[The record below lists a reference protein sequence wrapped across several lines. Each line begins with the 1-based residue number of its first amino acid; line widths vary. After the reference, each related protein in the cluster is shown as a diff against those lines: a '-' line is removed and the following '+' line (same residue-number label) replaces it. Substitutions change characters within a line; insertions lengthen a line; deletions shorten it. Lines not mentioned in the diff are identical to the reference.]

1 MEFYDLII
9 NIHGIIST
17 VFTITAITIL
27 VRSIRGWGL
36 KKVYTK
42 LDKSISV
49 LFLCFLYIQ
58 LVLGLLLYFVLGNQ
72 QSGAKSMEEA
82 ITQTSIRYWALEHF
96 IIMIFA
102 LFLSQIGWVFIRKSK
117 LDLNK
122 HKNTLFYFGIS
133 ILLIFIS
140 TGIGLIWR

>member
-27 VRSIRGWGL
+27 LRSIRGWSL
-36 KKVYTK
+36 NKAYTK
-42 LDKSISV
+42 LDKNISI
-49 LFLCFLYIQ
+49 LFLVFLYIQ
-58 LVLGLLLYFVLGNQ
+58 LVLGILLYFVLGNQ
-72 QSGAKSMEEA
+72 QSGAESMEEA

>member
-27 VRSIRGWGL
+27 VRSIRGWSL

-72 QSGAKSMEEA
+72 QSGAKSIEEA
-82 ITQTSIRYWALEHF
+82 IMQTSIRYWALEHF

-102 LFLSQIGWVFIRKSK
+102 LFLSQIGWVFIRKSE

>member
-17 VFTITAITIL
+17 AFTIAAIIIL
-27 VRSIRGWGL
+27 VRSIRGWSFM
-36 KKVYTK
+36 KVYTK
-42 LDKSISV
+42 WDKNISI
-49 LFLCFLYIQ
+49 LFLVFMYIQ
-58 LVLGLLLYFVLGNQ
+58 LVLGILLYFVLGEQ
-72 QSGAKSMEEA
+72 PIGAESMEDA
-82 ITQTSIRYWALEHF
+82 LQQTSLRYWALEHF
-96 IIMIFA
+96 TIMIFA

-133 ILLIFIS
+133 ILMIFIS

>member
-1 MEFYDLII
+1 MEFHDLII
-9 NIHGIIST
+9 HIHGIVST
-17 VFTITAITIL
+17 VFTLTALTIL
-27 VRSIRGWGL
+27 VRSIRGWSL
-36 KKVYTK
+36 NKAYTN
-42 LDKSISV
+42 LDKKISI
-49 LFLCFLYIQ
+49 LFLVFLYIQ
-58 LVLGLLLYFVLGNQ
+58 LVLGILLYFVLGDN
-72 QSGAKSMEEA
+72 QSGAESMEEA
-82 ITQTSIRYWALEHF
+82 MKQSSFRYWALEHF

-102 LFLSQIGWVFIRKSK
+102 LFLSQIGWVFIRKAK

>member
-17 VFTITAITIL
+17 AFTITAIAIF
-27 VRSIRGWGL
+27 VRSIRGWSL
-36 KKVYTK
+36 NKAYTK
-42 LDKSISV
+42 LDKNISI
-49 LFLCFLYIQ
+49 LFLIFLYIQ
-58 LVLGLLLYFVLGNQ
+58 FVLGILLYFVLGNQ
-72 QSGAKSMEEA
+72 QSGAESMEDA
-82 ITQTSIRYWALEHF
+82 LQQTSLRYWALEHF